1 MNNKIILLIAFLIL
15 ILSLGAV
22 AYFVLSKDIE
32 VVYHTKISVDKLDS
46 SKIYI
51 SPNDAYKF
59 KVDDL
64 IFFNFDGHSK
74 NGVITGI
81 SYDAEMKSY
90 YAEIYSKD
98 FSLINGSVADV
109 FLISEKS
116 NLFKVITGSV

>member
-1 MNNKIILLIAFLIL
+1 MNNKIVIL
-15 ILSLGAV
+15 IGFCVLLLSIGVV
-22 AYFVLSKDIE
+22 AYFLLSKDIE
-32 VVYHTKISVDKLDS
+32 VVYHTKISVDKIDS

-64 IFFNFDGHSK
+64 LFFNFDSQTK
-74 NGVITGI
+74 SGVITGI

-90 YAEIYSKD
+90 YAEISSKD
-98 FSLINGSVADV
+98 FSLINGSIADV

-116 NLFKVITGSV
+116 NLLKVITGSV